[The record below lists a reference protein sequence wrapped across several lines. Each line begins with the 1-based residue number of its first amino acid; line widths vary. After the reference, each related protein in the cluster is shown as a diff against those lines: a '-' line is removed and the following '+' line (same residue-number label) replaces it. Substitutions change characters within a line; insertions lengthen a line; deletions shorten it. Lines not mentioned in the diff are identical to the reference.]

1 MIYICSNCGHNL
13 PEPLCD
19 GNCEYDLSDNL
30 YDRLMSAAWTCYRQ
44 KLDCADRLHSMTKNE
59 DEALLVAAYM
69 IDNCYGID
77 EFRIACRNLGIK
89 K

>member
-1 MIYICSNCGHNL
+1 
-13 PEPLCD
+13 
-19 GNCEYDLSDNL
+19 
-30 YDRLMSAAWTCYRQ
+30 
-44 KLDCADRLHSMTKNE
+44 MTKNE